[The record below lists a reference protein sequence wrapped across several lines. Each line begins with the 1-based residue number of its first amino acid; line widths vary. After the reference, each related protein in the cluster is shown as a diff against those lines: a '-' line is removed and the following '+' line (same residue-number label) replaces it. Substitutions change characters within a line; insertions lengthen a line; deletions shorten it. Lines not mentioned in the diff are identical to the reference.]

1 MLADVRGYLRED
13 YRLFHLRDS
22 RAEEIGYHYHEFDKV
37 LFFCAGEVTYLVEGR
52 VYDLRAGDVLLI
64 PHHQIHQPIIGGGQ
78 PYERRL
84 LWLSPAMLTEYGLS
98 PCFDEAA
105 ATGSHLLRSGQEG
118 KAEALRL
125 AEELEAAEGSAAF
138 ASPLLARTYCIQLLI
153 ALNRAYA
160 GQKAQDTAQGRNDPK
175 VDAVLA
181 YLRAHL
187 TEDLSVDALAERFHV
202 SRSGLM
208 SRFKEATGC
217 TIHQYVV
224 QKRLIRA
231 AELLREGAS
240 VRDAAAGSGFQD
252 YSTFLRAFRKRYGV
266 SPKELR

>member
-37 LFFCAGEVTYLVEGR
+37 LFFYAGEVTYLVEGR
-52 VYDLRAGDVLLI
+52 VYDLRSGDVLLI
-64 PHHQIHQPIIGGGQ
+64 PHHQIHQPIIRSAQ

-84 LWLSPAMLTEYGLS
+84 LWLSPELLTEYGLS

-118 KAEALRL
+118 RVEALRL
-125 AEELEAAEGSAAF
+125 AEELEEAEGSAAF
-138 ASPLLARTYCIQLLI
+138 ASALLARTYCIQLLI
-153 ALNRAYA
+153 ALNRAYG
-160 GQKAQDTAQGRNDPK
+160 GQKAQDTAQGRNDPR

-187 TEDLSVDALAERFHV
+187 TEDLSVDALAERFHI

-231 AELLREGAS
+231 AELLREGAP
-240 VRDAAAGSGFQD
+240 VRQAAADSGFQD

-266 SPKELR
+266 SPRELR